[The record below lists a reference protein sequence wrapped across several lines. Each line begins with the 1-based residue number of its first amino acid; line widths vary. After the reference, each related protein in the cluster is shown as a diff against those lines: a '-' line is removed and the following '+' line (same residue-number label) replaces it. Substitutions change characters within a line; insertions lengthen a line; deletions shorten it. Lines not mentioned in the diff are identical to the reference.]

1 MNIKKYFQ
9 LSETINGTNYFLRQL
24 LSSLGAFLGG
34 FLIGFGLINEQM
46 GLFSLSLP
54 IISVSIWFSL
64 VSMYKRISSFVPEN
78 AGVFTSAFFSLQILN
93 TFFPDGNPVG
103 IILPFCLAIIS
114 LYLIFANSNILNHN
128 G

>member
-9 LSETINGTNYFLRQL
+9 FSETINGTNYFLRQL

-46 GLFSLSLP
+46 GLFSLGLL
-54 IISVSIWFSL
+54 IISVAIWFSL
-64 VSMYKRISSFVPEN
+64 VSMYKRISSFEPEN
-78 AGVFTSAFFSLQILN
+78 AGVLTSVFFSLQILN
-93 TFFPDGNPVG
+93 TFFPNGNPVG
-103 IILPFCLAIIS
+103 IILTLGLAIIG
-114 LYLIFANSNILNHN
+114 LYLIFGNSNILNHN

>member
-9 LSETINGTNYFLRQL
+9 FSETINGTNYFLRQL
-24 LSSLGAFLGG
+24 LSSVGAFLGG

-46 GLFSLSLP
+46 GLFSLGLL
-54 IISVSIWFSL
+54 IISVAIWFSL
-64 VSMYKRISSFVPEN
+64 VSMYKRISSFEPEN
-78 AGVFTSAFFSLQILN
+78 AGVLTSVFFSLQILN

-103 IILPFCLAIIS
+103 IILTLGLAIIG

>member
-9 LSETINGTNYFLRQL
+9 FSETINGTNYFLRQL

-46 GLFSLSLP
+46 GLFSIGLL
-54 IISVSIWFSL
+54 IISVAIWFSL
-64 VSMYKRISSFVPEN
+64 VSMYKRISSFEPKN
-78 AGVFTSAFFSLQILN
+78 AGILTSVFFSLQILN

-103 IILPFCLAIIS
+103 IILTLGLAIVG
-114 LYLIFANSNILNHN
+114 LYLIFANSNTLNHN